1 MRIIIAVLLL
11 SVLSGCA
18 AKKKDCLAMDLKTRQ
33 CVKWGV
39 LPK

>member
-1 MRIIIAVLLL
+1 MKLAIAVLLL

-18 AKKKDCLAMDLKTRQ
+18 AKKDCLAMDLKTRQ
-33 CVKWGV
+33 CVRWGV